1 MDSSALSNITQAEF
15 EDYVSKAVADLP
27 PSPTSLLR
35 RNHPLHRDHDRREGA
50 GSGGMDTSSFAPS
63 TPGEEPA
70 RALAMLGGLD
80 GSSTRKFFQK
90 TGEVVSKPLSAI
102 GKILEGMQGDGDDES
117 EDERQGQG
125 TGGSENRQR
134 RRVAPEPRRRVRRE
148 ETPESPSQRLS
159 QLGISDSAPVSGT

>member
-1 MDSSALSNITQAEF
+1 
-15 EDYVSKAVADLP
+15 
-27 PSPTSLLR
+27 
-35 RNHPLHRDHDRREGA
+35 
-50 GSGGMDTSSFAPS
+50 MDTSSFAPS

-102 GKILEGMQGDGDDES
+102 GKILEGMQGDGDDS
-117 EDERQGQG
+117 EDESGREGQG
-125 TGGSENRQR
+125 GSVGRSENRQR

-159 QLGISDSAPVSGT
+159 QLGISDSVPVSGT